1 MSPSSLRTVPP
12 AWRFALIGALA
23 SLPVTVLINW
33 LPNSE
38 ADFEAGIMI
47 FGAFIAGSI
56 AALRSTDPDAAGY
69 RAGLLGGVMA
79 LLTLF
84 VAAVRYAIEN
94 IAIAGPLLSSVV
106 ILVVGSTFILVFA
119 PLVGSVCG
127 QIGGWVVTTLTTRWT
142 ATLP

>member
-1 MSPSSLRTVPP
+1 MSPSPLRTVPP

-38 ADFEAGIMI
+38 ADFEAGITI

-94 IAIAGPLLSSVV
+94 IAIAWPLLSSVV

-127 QIGGWVVTTLTTRWT
+127 RIGGWVVTTLTTRSEVG
-142 ATLP
+142 